1 MPKSLQSCGTSLT
14 TSNKQQSTKFA
25 RCANSAPALS
35 SGRAEME
42 NVTMS
47 ARKKIPTTEDVLKD
61 QQRQADAQRGN
72 TAMVKKTANALTG
85 DASNPWIEIS
95 TELDKFLG
103 APLCKFTKQGEFSI
117 SDIETSRMERG
128 ASHMRMKSGWVG
140 KSGWMEN
147 RSTAASAGS
156 LMASC
161 LRRGANW
168 VTSTSDN
175 GNCRM
180 TARAGILCSSSWR
193 CRSHASMQAAKPT
206 ISRPGPR
213 AD

>member
-1 MPKSLQSCGTSLT
+1 T

-25 RCANSAPALS
+25 RCAISAPALS
-35 SGRAEME
+35 PGRAEME
-42 NVTMS
+42 NAKMS

-72 TAMVKKTANALTG
+72 TAIVKKTANVLVA
-85 DASNPWIEIS
+85 DVSNPWIEVGA
-95 TELDKFLG
+95 ELDS
-103 APLCKFTKQGEFSI
+103 FSARRCAN
-117 SDIETSRMERG
+117 SQSRVNLASATSTTSRMERG

-147 RSTAASAGS
+147 RSTAAPAGS
-156 LMASC
+156 LMGSC

-168 VTSTSDN
+168 VTSTSGN

-206 ISRPGPR
+206 ISITVSRE
-213 AD
+213 AC